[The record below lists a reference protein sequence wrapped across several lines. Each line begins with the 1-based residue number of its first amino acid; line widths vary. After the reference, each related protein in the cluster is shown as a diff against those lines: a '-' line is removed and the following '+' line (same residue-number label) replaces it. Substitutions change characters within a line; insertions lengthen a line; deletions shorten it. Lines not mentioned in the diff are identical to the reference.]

1 MSMIGNQPSLG
12 DFKVLDTIV
21 TDGSQ
26 SYTLEK
32 NNVAQTNLS
41 ANQLIVSVNGTVQAP
56 GSSFTV
62 SGSTITFAEALA
74 VDDSIDFIMAIGSV
88 ENVASVSDAAI
99 TAAKLANDVAVTN
112 TPVRINSNT
121 IDTNFT
127 VGANQNAMVAGPIDI
142 NAEIVVQGTFTV
154 V

>member
-12 DFKVLDTIV
+12 DFKVLDTII
-21 TDGSQ
+21 TDGS
-26 SYTLEK
+26 STYTLQK
-32 NNVAQTNLS
+32 NSVAQTNLS

-62 SGSTITFAEALA
+62 SGSTITFSEALTA
-74 VDDSIDFIMAIGSV
+74 TDSIDFIMAIGSV
-88 ENVASVSDAAI
+88 ENVASVSDASI
-99 TAAKLANDVAVTN
+99 TAAKLANDVALSN
-112 TPVRINSNT
+112 TPVRINSNEITTNMT
-121 IDTNFT
+121 I
-127 VGANQNAMVAGPIDI
+127 GANQNAFVAGPIDI